1 MKKQLLEME
10 TQRNEWATKAAGL
23 LIICEKMVKIGAAMR
38 SAQKDYFKT
47 RHPEALI
54 LSKKLE
60 GEFDRILNE
69 ALVSEQQGSKS

>member
-38 SAQKDYFKT
+38 SAQKDYFKKHAI
-47 RHPEALI
+47 RKP
-54 LSKKLE
+54 
-60 GEFDRILNE
+60 
-69 ALVSEQQGSKS
+69 